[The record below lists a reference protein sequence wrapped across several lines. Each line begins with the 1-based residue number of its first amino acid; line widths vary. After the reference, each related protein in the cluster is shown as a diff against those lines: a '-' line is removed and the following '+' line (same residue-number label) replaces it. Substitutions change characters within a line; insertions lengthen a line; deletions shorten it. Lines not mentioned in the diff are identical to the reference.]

1 MGLSQTAWVLIAFI
15 LFFVLVGKKL
25 WSSLTAN
32 LDQRKKMIENE
43 LNEAKKLREEAQA
56 ELNASL
62 KKQKEINKQVLD
74 IINDAKS
81 TAKQIEADAL
91 KKSDIII
98 KRKEE
103 QAKQKINN
111 AQVEAI
117 NNIKNISAELSV
129 KSAKVYIQ
137 NELDSKIQKALYS
150 DSKQKLKEKM
160 TQIWNLG

>member
-25 WSSLTAN
+25 WSALTTN

-43 LNEAKKLREEAQA
+43 LNEAKKLREEAQS

-98 KRKEE
+98 KRKEQ

-111 AQVEAI
+111 AQVEAL

-150 DSKQKLKEKM
+150 DSKQKLKEK
-160 TQIWNLG
+160 L

>member
-25 WSSLTAN
+25 WSALTTN
-32 LDQRKKMIENE
+32 LDQRKEMIENE

-111 AQVEAI
+111 AQVEAL

-150 DSKQKLKEKM
+150 DSKQKLKEK
-160 TQIWNLG
+160 L

>member
-1 MGLSQTAWVLIAFI
+1 MGLSQTAWVLIAFV
-15 LFFVLVGKKL
+15 LFFILVGKKL
-25 WSSLTAN
+25 WLTLTNN

-91 KKSDIII
+91 KKSDAIIR
-98 KRKEE
+98 RKEE

-111 AQVEAI
+111 AQAEAI

-150 DSKQKLKEKM
+150 DSKQKLKEK
-160 TQIWNLG
+160 L

>member
-25 WSSLTAN
+25 WSALTTN

-111 AQVEAI
+111 AQVEAL

-129 KSAKVYIQ
+129 KSAKIYIQ
-137 NELDSKIQKALYS
+137 NELDSKIKKALYS
-150 DSKQKLKEKM
+150 DSKEKLKEK
-160 TQIWNLG
+160 L

>member
-25 WSSLTAN
+25 WSALTTN
-32 LDQRKKMIENE
+32 LDQRKKMIEDE
-43 LNEAKKLREEAQA
+43 LNEAKKLREEAQI

-74 IINDAKS
+74 IINEAKS
-81 TAKQIEADAL
+81 TAKQIESDAL
-91 KKSDIII
+91 KKSYIII

-111 AQVEAI
+111 AQIEAI

-137 NELDSKIQKALYS
+137 NELDSKIQKTLYS
-150 DSKQKLKEKM
+150 DSKEKLKEK
-160 TQIWNLG
+160 L

>member
-25 WSSLTAN
+25 WSALTTN
-32 LDQRKKMIENE
+32 LDQRKKMIEKE

-91 KKSDIII
+91 KKSEIII

-111 AQVEAI
+111 AQIEAI

-150 DSKQKLKEKM
+150 DSKQKLKEK
-160 TQIWNLG
+160 L

>member
-25 WSSLTAN
+25 WSALTTN

-111 AQVEAI
+111 AQVEAL

-137 NELDSKIQKALYS
+137 KELDSKIQKALYS
-150 DSKQKLKEKM
+150 DSKQKLKEK
-160 TQIWNLG
+160 L

>member
-25 WSSLTAN
+25 WSALTTN

-111 AQVEAI
+111 AQIEAI

-137 NELDSKIQKALYS
+137 NELDSNIQKALYS
-150 DSKQKLKEKM
+150 DSKQKLKEK
-160 TQIWNLG
+160 L

>member
-1 MGLSQTAWVLIAFI
+1 MGLSQTAWVLIAFV

-25 WSSLTAN
+25 WSALTTN

-81 TAKQIEADAL
+81 TAKQIETDAQ

-111 AQVEAI
+111 AQIEAL

-137 NELDSKIQKALYS
+137 KELDSNIQKTLYS
-150 DSKQKLKEKM
+150 DSKQKLKEK
-160 TQIWNLG
+160 L

>member
-1 MGLSQTAWVLIAFI
+1 MELSQTAWVLIAFI
-15 LFFVLVGKKL
+15 LFFILVGKKL
-25 WSSLTAN
+25 WSTLTYS

-43 LNEAKKLREEAQA
+43 LNEAKKLREEAQN

-62 KKQKEINKQVLD
+62 KKQKEINKQVQD
-74 IINDAKS
+74 IINDAKN

-91 KKSDIII
+91 KKSDVII

-111 AQVEAI
+111 AQIEAI
-117 NNIKNISAELSV
+117 NNIRNISSELSV

-137 NELDSKIQKALYS
+137 SELDSKIQKVLYS
-150 DSKQKLKEKM
+150 DSKQKLKEK
-160 TQIWNLG
+160 L

>member
-25 WSSLTAN
+25 WSALTDN

-43 LNEAKKLREEAQA
+43 LNEAKKLREEAQSK
-56 ELNASL
+56 LNASL

-81 TAKQIEADAL
+81 TAKQIETDAQ
-91 KKSDIII
+91 KKSDILI

-111 AQVEAI
+111 AQVEAL

-150 DSKQKLKEKM
+150 DSKQKLKEK
-160 TQIWNLG
+160 L

>member
-25 WSSLTAN
+25 WLALTTN

-111 AQVEAI
+111 AQVEAL

-150 DSKQKLKEKM
+150 DSKQKLKEK
-160 TQIWNLG
+160 L

>member
-25 WSSLTAN
+25 WSALTTN

-111 AQVEAI
+111 AQIEAI

-137 NELDSKIQKALYS
+137 KELDNKIQKALYS
-150 DSKQKLKEKM
+150 DSKQKLKEK
-160 TQIWNLG
+160 L

>member
-25 WSSLTAN
+25 WSALTTN

-111 AQVEAI
+111 AQIEAL

-150 DSKQKLKEKM
+150 DSKEKLKEK
-160 TQIWNLG
+160 L

>member
-25 WSSLTAN
+25 WSALTTN

-91 KKSDIII
+91 KKSDVII

-111 AQVEAI
+111 AQIEAL
-117 NNIKNISAELSV
+117 NKIKNISAELSI
-129 KSAKVYIQ
+129 KSAKIYIE
-137 NELDSKIQKALYS
+137 NELDSKSQKSLHS
-150 DSKQKLKEKM
+150 NSKEELKEK
-160 TQIWNLG
+160 L

>member
-25 WSSLTAN
+25 WSALATN

-91 KKSDIII
+91 KKSEIII

-111 AQVEAI
+111 AQVEAL

-137 NELDSKIQKALYS
+137 NELDSKIQKTLYS
-150 DSKQKLKEKM
+150 DSKEKLKEK
-160 TQIWNLG
+160 L

>member
-25 WSSLTAN
+25 WSALATN

-43 LNEAKKLREEAQA
+43 LNEAKKLREEAQT

-81 TAKQIEADAL
+81 TAKQIEADAI

-111 AQVEAI
+111 AQIEAI

-150 DSKQKLKEKM
+150 DSKQKLKEK
-160 TQIWNLG
+160 L

>member
-25 WSSLTAN
+25 WSALTTN

-56 ELNASL
+56 ELNSSL

-111 AQVEAI
+111 AQIEAI

-129 KSAKVYIQ
+129 KSARGYIQ
-137 NELDSKIQKALYS
+137 NELDSKIQKDLYS
-150 DSKQKLKEKM
+150 DSKQKLKEK
-160 TQIWNLG
+160 L

>member
-25 WSSLTAN
+25 WSALTTN

-111 AQVEAI
+111 AQVEAL

-129 KSAKVYIQ
+129 KSAKIYIQ
-137 NELDSKIQKALYS
+137 NELDSKIQKTLYS
-150 DSKQKLKEKM
+150 DSKEKLKEK
-160 TQIWNLG
+160 L

>member
-25 WSSLTAN
+25 WSALTTN

-111 AQVEAI
+111 AQIEAI

-129 KSAKVYIQ
+129 KSAKIYIQ

-150 DSKQKLKEKM
+150 DSKQKLEEK
-160 TQIWNLG
+160 L

>member
-25 WSSLTAN
+25 WSALTTN

-98 KRKEE
+98 KRKED

-111 AQVEAI
+111 AQVEAL

-129 KSAKVYIQ
+129 KSAKIYIQ

-150 DSKQKLKEKM
+150 DSKQKLKEK
-160 TQIWNLG
+160 L

>member
-111 AQVEAI
+111 AQVEAL

>member
-25 WSSLTAN
+25 WSALTTN
-32 LDQRKKMIENE
+32 LDQRKKLIENE

-111 AQVEAI
+111 AQIEAI
-117 NNIKNISAELSV
+117 NSIKNISAELSV
-129 KSAKVYIQ
+129 RSAKVYIE
-137 NELDSKIQKALYS
+137 NELDGKIQKDLYS
-150 DSKQKLKEKM
+150 DSKEKLKEKF
-160 TQIWNLG
+160 

>member
-1 MGLSQTAWVLIAFI
+1 MGLSQTAWVLIAFV

-25 WSSLTAN
+25 WSALTIN

-111 AQVEAI
+111 AQVEAL

-150 DSKQKLKEKM
+150 DSKQKLKEK
-160 TQIWNLG
+160 L

>member
-25 WSSLTAN
+25 WTALTDN
-32 LDQRKKMIENE
+32 LDQRKKIIENE
-43 LNEAKKLREEAQA
+43 LNEAKKLREEAQS

-91 KKSDIII
+91 QKSEIII

-111 AQVEAI
+111 AQIDAI
-117 NNIKNISAELSV
+117 NNIKNISAELSI
-129 KSAKVYIQ
+129 KSAKIYIE
-137 NELDSKIQKALYS
+137 NELDNKSQKSLYS
-150 DSKQKLKEKM
+150 NSKKELKEK
-160 TQIWNLG
+160 L

>member
-25 WSSLTAN
+25 WSALTTN

-62 KKQKEINKQVLD
+62 KKQKEINKQVLN

-111 AQVEAI
+111 AQVEAL

-137 NELDSKIQKALYS
+137 KELDSKIQKALYS
-150 DSKQKLKEKM
+150 DSKEKLKEK
-160 TQIWNLG
+160 L

>member
-25 WSSLTAN
+25 WSALTTN

-111 AQVEAI
+111 AQIEAI
-117 NNIKNISAELSV
+117 NSIKNISAELSV
-129 KSAKVYIQ
+129 RSAKVYIQ
-137 NELDSKIQKALYS
+137 NELDGKIQKALYS
-150 DSKQKLKEKM
+150 DTKEKLKEK
-160 TQIWNLG
+160 L

>member
-25 WSSLTAN
+25 WSALTTN

-111 AQVEAI
+111 AQVEAL
-117 NNIKNISAELSV
+117 NSIKNISAELSV

-150 DSKQKLKEKM
+150 DSKQKLKEK
-160 TQIWNLG
+160 L

>member
-25 WSSLTAN
+25 WSALTTN

-111 AQVEAI
+111 AQIEAI

-129 KSAKVYIQ
+129 NSAKVYIQ
-137 NELDSKIQKALYS
+137 NELNSKIQKTLYS
-150 DSKQKLKEKM
+150 DSKQKLKEK
-160 TQIWNLG
+160 L

>member
-25 WSSLTAN
+25 WSALTTN

-62 KKQKEINKQVLD
+62 KKQKEINKQALD

-111 AQVEAI
+111 AQIEAL

-129 KSAKVYIQ
+129 KSAKIYIQ

-150 DSKQKLKEKM
+150 DSKQKLKEK
-160 TQIWNLG
+160 L

>member
-25 WSSLTAN
+25 WSALTTN
-32 LDQRKKMIENE
+32 LDQRKQMIENE

-111 AQVEAI
+111 AQVEAL

-150 DSKQKLKEKM
+150 DSKQKLKEK
-160 TQIWNLG
+160 L

>member
-25 WSSLTAN
+25 WSALTTN

-111 AQVEAI
+111 AQIEAL

-137 NELDSKIQKALYS
+137 NEIDSKIQKALYS
-150 DSKQKLKEKM
+150 DSKQKLKEK
-160 TQIWNLG
+160 L

>member
-25 WSSLTAN
+25 WSALTTN

-56 ELNASL
+56 ELNARL

-111 AQVEAI
+111 AQVEAL

-150 DSKQKLKEKM
+150 DSKQKLKEK
-160 TQIWNLG
+160 L